1 MALPSSP
8 PSHCFEPP
16 TPGKAGTAH
25 TQSQQ
30 RETRVVALLLTV
42 GVGRM
47 LLKCLFFLRRA
58 ILYCEERMTV
68 MASVLTS
75 WPQ

>member
-1 MALPSSP
+1 MV
-8 PSHCFEPP
+8 
-16 TPGKAGTAH
+16 T
-25 TQSQQ
+25 
-30 RETRVVALLLTV
+30 LLLTV

-68 MASVLTS
+68 VASVLTS
-75 WPQ
+75 WLQ